1 MSTRMSKQFM
11 AVLAATLLTGGLQAQ
26 DSGLHERANAIFDPL
41 PETMPGAENDSK
53 AQVELGRDLYFE
65 EALSV
70 NGTQSCNTCHRLD
83 EGRAGDDGR
92 AVSPGAV
99 DGRKGSRNAP
109 TVINAGLHV
118 DQFWDGRA
126 DDLKEQAKGPILNP
140 KEMALPDEE
149 AAEENIRGTSNYK
162 ARFNELYE
170 QGVTF
175 DNIADAIAAFERTLI
190 SDDRFDRY
198 LEGDRDALTKTEKR
212 GLKTFMDT
220 GCTSCHSGAL
230 LGGDSYQKMGVV
242 EPYADTEDKGRMEVT
257 GKESDK
263 FVFKVPS
270 LRNVAL
276 TGPYFHDG
284 GVASLDEA
292 VRQMA
297 TLQLGRD
304 LSDKQVRAIVAFLK
318 TLNKNED
325 QNFAQR

>member
-1 MSTRMSKQFM
+1 M
-11 AVLAATLLTGGLQAQ
+11 AVLVATLASGGLQAQ
-26 DSGLHERANAIFDPL
+26 ESGLHERAKAIFDPL
-41 PETMPGAENDSK
+41 PDTMPGAEEDSR

-99 DGRKGSRNAP
+99 DGREGSRNAP

-118 DQFWDGRA
+118 DQFWDGRK
-126 DDLKEQAKGPILNP
+126 DDLKAQAKGPVLNP
-140 KEMALPDEE
+140 KEMALPSAE
-149 AAEENIRGTSNYK
+149 AAERNIRDTGDYK
-162 ARFNELYE
+162 ARFNKLYE

-175 DNIADAIAAFERTLI
+175 DNIADAIAAYERTLI
-190 SDDRFDRY
+190 SEDRFDAW
-198 LEGDRDALTKTEKR
+198 LEGDRDALTKKEKR

-230 LGGDSYQKMGVV
+230 LGGDSYQKMGIV
-242 EPYADTEDKGRMEVT
+242 EPYADTDDKGRMEVT

-276 TGPYFHDG
+276 TAPYFHDG
-284 GVASLDEA
+284 GVASLDQA
-292 VRQMA
+292 VRKMA
-297 TLQLGRD
+297 SLQLGRD
-304 LSDKQVRAIVAFLK
+304 LTDKQVRDIVAFLE
-318 TLNKNED
+318 TLNKNDDE
-325 QNFAQR
+325 NFAQR